1 MGEAVKAERKEK
13 KTENKENTKGKTRT
27 AEKLRL
33 PKVTL
38 AAMTSV
44 DIYETIC
51 AMEYS
56 MRGIEFGDVVLITH
70 RKPFSLPKSIR
81 YSHTSKL
88 NGIDKFNYKMVYELG
103 KHIHT
108 DFVLIIQADGFVV
121 HPESWRDEF
130 LSYDY
135 IGSPW
140 PLPEN
145 EYAYRDA
152 RGEIVRVGNSVSIR
166 SKRLLDFP
174 RQAGLKW
181 EKMERDDNYNED
193 TFLCCKYRNVIEEAG
208 MRFAPIE
215 VAKYF
220 GHEHM
225 IPEIMDV
232 EAPFLFHKWRGRNGQ
247 YPRFVNPWKVRWQG
261 LKNRIRPLLFWR
273 RFAK

>member
-1 MGEAVKAERKEK
+1 MKQG
-13 KTENKENTKGKTRT
+13 
-27 AEKLRL
+27 EKLRL
-33 PKVTL
+33 PDVTL

-44 DIYETIC
+44 DLYETMK

-56 MRGIEFGDVVLITH
+56 MREIEFGDAVLITH
-70 RKPFSLPKSIR
+70 RRPLTLPKGIR

-88 NGIDKFNYKMVYELG
+88 DNIDKFNYKMVYELG

-108 DFVLIIQADGFVV
+108 RYVLLVHADGFVV

-130 LSYDY
+130 LQYDY

-140 PLPEN
+140 PMPQN
-145 EYAYRDA
+145 DYAYRDSK
-152 RGEIVRVGNSVSIR
+152 GQICRVGNSVSIR
-166 SKRLLDFP
+166 SKKLLEYP
-174 RQAGLKW
+174 GKAGLKW
-181 EKMERDDNYNED
+181 EIQDDGFYNED
-193 TFLCCKYRNVIEEAG
+193 TFLCCVHKNEIEEAG

-232 EAPFLFHKWRGRNGQ
+232 EAPFVFHKWRGRNEQ
-247 YPRFVNPWKVRWQG
+247 YPRFQNPWKVRWQKI
-261 LKNRIRPLLFWR
+261 KNVLRPLLFWR
-273 RFAK
+273 RFKKNK

>member
-1 MGEAVKAERKEK
+1 MDQSQREKEISGVGK
-13 KTENKENTKGKTRT
+13 KLVLSN
-27 AEKLRL
+27 
-33 PKVTL
+33 VTL

-44 DIYETIC
+44 NLYETIR

-56 MRGIEFGDVVLITH
+56 MRGIDFGDVVLITH
-70 RKPFSLPKSIR
+70 RKPLTLPKGIR

-88 NGIDKFNYKMVYELG
+88 NDIDKFNYKMVYELG
-103 KHIHT
+103 EHIHT
-108 DFVLIIQADGFVV
+108 EFALIVHADGFVV

-130 LSYDY
+130 LDYDY

-140 PLPEN
+140 PLPQN
-145 EYAYRDA
+145 DYAYRDSK
-152 RGEIVRVGNSVSIR
+152 GEIVRVGNSVSIR

-174 RQAGLKW
+174 GQAGLPW
-181 EKMERDDNYNED
+181 EKMAEDDNYNED
-193 TFLCCKYRNVIEEAG
+193 TFLCCKYKNVIEEAG

-247 YPRFVNPWKVRWQG
+247 YPQFHNPWKVRWQKCKDI
-261 LKNRIRPLLFWR
+261 LRPLLFWR
-273 RFAK
+273 RFSRG

>member
-1 MGEAVKAERKEK
+1 MDRPQGEKANTDAAK
-13 KTENKENTKGKTRT
+13 K
-27 AEKLRL
+27 LSL
-33 PKVTL
+33 PNVTL

-44 DIYETIC
+44 NLYETIH

-56 MRGIEFGDVVLITH
+56 MRGIDFGDVVLITH
-70 RKPFSLPKSIR
+70 RRPLTLPKGIR

-88 NGIDKFNYKMVYELG
+88 DDIDKFNYKMVYELG
-103 KHIHT
+103 EHIHT
-108 DFVLIIQADGFVV
+108 DFALIVHADGFVV
-121 HPESWRDEF
+121 HPESWRAEF
-130 LSYDY
+130 LDYDY

-145 EYAYRDA
+145 DYAYRDS

-174 RQAGLKW
+174 GQANLAW
-181 EKMERDDNYNED
+181 EKMAEDDNYNED
-193 TFLCCKYRNVIEEAG
+193 TFLCCKYKNVIEEAG

-225 IPEIMDV
+225 IPEIVDV
-232 EAPFLFHKWRGRNGQ
+232 EAPFLFHKWRGRNAQ
-247 YPRFVNPWKVRWQG
+247 YPQFVNPWKVRWQKCKD
-261 LKNRIRPLLFWR
+261 LLRPLLVWR
-273 RFAK
+273 E